1 MKKFI
6 SFYVKN
12 DEELITFDLDKLFGV
27 IKKQDIDGVK
37 FTLNIAGADLVVIQS
52 HRDKELCEKLEAF
65 FNENKV
71 FDESWCKIVMPA
83 NEDKTFEETFHIKA
97 SYISFINFDEAAQW
111 LSVVTS
117 SNYDFNISEMT
128 PEVCKPFYED
138 WRFKVSAGYSYET
151 IELNTRPVEEEI
163 IPPVA

>member
-1 MKKFI
+1 MKKLI
-6 SFYVKN
+6 SFYN
-12 DEELITFDLDKLFGV
+12 ESDEQITFDLDKLFGV
-27 IKKQDIDGVK
+27 IKKQDIDGVSYN
-37 FTLNIAGADLVVIQS
+37 LSVAGAETISIFSYTD
-52 HRDKELCEKLEAF
+52 RELCEKLETF

-71 FDESWCKIVMPA
+71 FDESWCKIVIPA
-83 NEDKTFEETFHIKA
+83 NEDKTFEETIYIKA
-97 SYISFINFDEAAQW
+97 SYVSFINYDEASQW

-128 PEVCKPFYED
+128 PEVYKPFYED